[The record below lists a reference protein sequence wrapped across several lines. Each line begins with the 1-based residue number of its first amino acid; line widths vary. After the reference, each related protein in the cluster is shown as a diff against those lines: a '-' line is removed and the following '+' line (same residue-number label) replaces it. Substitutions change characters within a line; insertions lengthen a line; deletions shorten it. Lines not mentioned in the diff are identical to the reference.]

1 VCVCVCVCV
10 CVVCVFVCV
19 SCARKVG
26 LDLGFNQ
33 PLIHDL
39 GHVCLYIHTKDT
51 EDEKNIGENSVTG
64 IEIYI
69 YTYECICTTY
79 NYVYTYTYKTQGQ
92 EEHKRSH

>member
-1 VCVCVCVCV
+1 VCVCVL
-10 CVVCVFVCV
+10 
-19 SCARKVG
+19 CARKEG
-26 LDLGFNQ
+26 LDHGFYQ

-51 EDEKNIGENSVTG
+51 ENEKNIGENGVTG

-79 NYVYTYTYKTQGQ
+79 KCVFICTQETQRQEERIYIYIYVYVYI
-92 EEHKRSH
+92 